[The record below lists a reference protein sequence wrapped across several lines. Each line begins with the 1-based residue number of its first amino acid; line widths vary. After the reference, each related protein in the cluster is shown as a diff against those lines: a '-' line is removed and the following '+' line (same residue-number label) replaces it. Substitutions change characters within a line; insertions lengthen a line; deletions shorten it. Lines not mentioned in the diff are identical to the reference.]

1 MDCTNCGAAIPP
13 KEEEFAGTCYGCGE
27 SLGFQPFV
35 SETDEAL
42 DRLEQR
48 VREARFHELAGAAEV
63 ADDIELGDPEEG
75 IDFEANRRS
84 LAETHEFFAPVLP
97 IFGTEEDA
105 RASASRHPTA
115 RDGQTPTRAVAY
127 EYYRVTG
134 NIRGAPTSF
143 WVEVSSNAKGD
154 TSARSKYC
162 QYVSE
167 QGWKL
172 FDREG
177 RFEWPEDPAKRH
189 PAKRRSLD
197 VSASTHDEPDEYLYR
212 LTSNSPLVLGRR
224 ERTQGT

>member
-13 KEEEFAGTCYGCGE
+13 KEEETAGTCYACGE

-35 SETDEAL
+35 NETGEAL

-48 VREARFHELAGAAEV
+48 VREIRSDEWVGVEEMV
-63 ADDIELGDPEEG
+63 DGIELDGAEED

-115 RDGQTPTRAVAY
+115 RNSRIPTRTTAY
-127 EYYRVTG
+127 QYFQVTG
-134 NIRGAPTSF
+134 NIGGEVTSF
-143 WVEVSSNAKGD
+143 WVEASSD
-154 TSARSKYC
+154 SSARSKYC
-162 QYVSE
+162 EYVSE

-172 FDREG
+172 FTREG
-177 RFEWPEDPAKRH
+177 RYEWSTDPRVRH

-197 VSASTHDEPDEYLYR
+197 VSRPTSDEPAKYLYR
-212 LTSNSPLVLGRR
+212 VNSRSRLVLGQR
-224 ERTQGT
+224 ERTQGI